1 MPKPLLIG
9 VVWGTALLI
18 SVGLRLWGEL
28 RPLPLQA
35 PLALVLL
42 IVFLPSSLLG
52 IWLVVTAASA
62 VDDGARESTTSS
74 RHLSGRR

>member
-9 VVWGTALLI
+9 VVWVIALLI
-18 SVGLRLWGEL
+18 SAGLRLWGEL
-28 RPLPLQA
+28 RPLPLQE

-52 IWLVVTAASA
+52 VWLVLTAPSR
-62 VDDGARESTTSS
+62 VDDGARESKTSD
-74 RHLSGRR
+74 

>member
-9 VVWGTALLI
+9 LVWGIALLI

-35 PLALVLL
+35 PAGLVLM
-42 IVFLPSSLLG
+42 IVFLPSSLLAV
-52 IWLVVTAASA
+52 WLVLAAASG
-62 VDDGARESTTSS
+62 VDDGTRESKTSD
-74 RHLSGRR
+74 